1 MSINHQSQPGSDG
14 DTSRQF
20 QAIFNGSLD
29 AMLIA
34 DDEGNYLDANP
45 AACELFGLPRET
57 LLGCNISNFIEP
69 GVDVQG
75 AWCSFLEQGR
85 ITGEFR
91 LFRRDGTV
99 RETEF
104 AATANILPHCH
115 LAVLRDITRRKQAEA
130 QILIL
135 NAELEQRVRE
145 RTDEL
150 RRTNEELKREIRERQ
165 QVEAA
170 LRESQLKYQTLFEI
184 LSVGL
189 SITDQQGNLIEANP
203 ASEKILG
210 ISLTAHNQRRH
221 DAPEWQVIR
230 ADGTPMPASELAS
243 VRALTENRVIENSEA
258 GLVKPSGEI
267 TWLSI
272 TAAPIP
278 LPGYGVAIAYMDTT
292 ERRRAEEALRE
303 SEERFRATF
312 EQAAVGICHCRLD
325 QQFFLFNQKFCDI
338 IGYTPEETQG
348 LTYTDITHPDDLKV
362 ESDYVRKI
370 LAGTQ
375 SSYSIEKRYIRKDG
389 SLVWVNVTGALV
401 RSAAGEIKY
410 GVVVVEDISERKRI
424 EEALRESQQKYQTLF
439 EIFPMGISLTDKTG
453 KLIEVN
459 RASEPILGL
468 SAVEHTQRKY
478 DAPDWKI
485 IRPDGSP
492 MPASEFASVR
502 ALEEN
507 KVVDNI
513 EMGIAKPNGEISWI
527 SVTAAPIPLPDYGV
541 AIAYVDITERKRTA
555 LALQQSEERFR
566 TLANFTYDWE
576 YWKAPDGTFIYVSP
590 SCERITGYRAEEF
603 LNDASLLAAIVHPDD
618 RTALIEHLCEQVEN
632 PQVFSTDFRIIT
644 PSGEVRWISH
654 VCQPVHSADG
664 RWLGQRASN
673 RDISDRKLAE
683 ERLRQSEERF
693 RNLVETIS
701 DWVWEIDENL
711 VYTYASPKVSDLLGY
726 TAQEIQGKTPFDFI
740 EFKEAKRLARFAGDI
755 VASRNPFIELETTCI
770 HKDDYLVV
778 METSGV
784 PIFDAGGN
792 FCGYRG
798 ISRDISERKRME
810 EALRESQQ
818 KYQTLFEILP
828 IGISITDEQGKL
840 IEANPASKKILG
852 VSTADQLKRGNDAQK
867 LSLIRSD
874 GSLQPR
880 SEFANVRALTENQ
893 VIENHESGVVQPDG
907 TITWL
912 SATAA
917 PIPLPGYGAVLAYID
932 ITQRKH
938 AEAALQ
944 QAKEVAEVA
953 NRAKSE
959 FLANISHEL
968 RTPLN
973 GILGYAQLLQKETN
987 LTDQQQESLSI
998 IHQCGEHLLTL
1009 ITDILDLSK
1018 IEARK
1023 LELYPTEFH
1032 LPDFLKSLVELFKLR
1047 AQQKNISFT
1056 YDILSPLPQ
1065 CVMADKKRLRQILIN
1080 LLSNAVKFTDRGGV
1094 TFKVGLIAHDSWLID
1109 SSQEQLA
1116 LNNEPL
1122 PICKIRFQIE
1132 DTGIGIESSQL
1143 DDIFLPFQQVS
1154 DRTHA
1159 VEGTGLGLTISQKLV
1174 QIMGSEI
1181 KVRSTLGQ
1189 GSVFWLDLDVH
1200 PVSGWQKSK
1209 PSVDFQIVGFQGD
1222 ARKVL
1227 IVDDDRINRAVLR
1240 KLLGSLGFELLE
1252 AVDGQDCLNKA
1263 VDFQPHVI
1271 LMDLVMP
1278 DLDGLEVT
1286 RRLRQLP
1293 QLNDTVILA
1302 LSASVFEAT
1311 KQESFAAGC
1320 QDFLPKPVQAKQL
1333 LDLLA
1338 MHLKLEWIYAE
1349 CLSSAGM
1356 EPKCDRLP
1364 VVPLPP
1370 SAIAA
1375 LFDAIKMGNIK
1386 GILNQAEQLEKLD
1399 HQLEPFAAQI
1409 RQLAKNFKL
1418 KQLRELIQQYRVNR

>member
-1 MSINHQSQPGSDG
+1 MSINHQSEPGSDG

-20 QAIFNGSLD
+20 QAIFNGALD

-34 DDEGNYLDANP
+34 DDEGNYIDANP
-45 AACELFGLPRET
+45 AACELLGLPRES
-57 LLGCNISNFIEP
+57 LLGCNISNFAEP
-69 GVDVQG
+69 DVDFQE

-91 LFRRDGTV
+91 LLRPDGTV

-104 AATANILPHCH
+104 AATANILPHRH

-130 QILIL
+130 KILVL
-135 NAELEQRVRE
+135 NAQLEQRIGE
-145 RTDEL
+145 RIEEL
-150 RRTNEELKREIRERQ
+150 RQTNEELKREIRERQ
-165 QVEAA
+165 HVEAT

-189 SITDQQGNLIEANP
+189 SITDQQGNLIEANQ

-221 DAPEWQVIR
+221 DALEWLAIR
-230 ADGTPMPASELAS
+230 PDGTPMPASEFAS
-243 VRALTENRVIENSEA
+243 VRALTENRAIENCEA

-278 LPGYGVAIAYMDTT
+278 LPGYGVAIAYMDIT

-312 EQAAVGICHCRLD
+312 EQAAVE
-325 QQFFLFNQKFCDI
+325 Q
-338 IGYTPEETQG
+338 
-348 LTYTDITHPDDLKV
+348 
-362 ESDYVRKI
+362 
-370 LAGTQ
+370 
-375 SSYSIEKRYIRKDG
+375 
-389 SLVWVNVTGALV
+389 
-401 RSAAGEIKY
+401 
-410 GVVVVEDISERKRI
+410 
-424 EEALRESQQKYQTLF
+424 
-439 EIFPMGISLTDKTG
+439 
-453 KLIEVN
+453 
-459 RASEPILGL
+459 
-468 SAVEHTQRKY
+468 TQRKY

-502 ALEEN
+502 ALNEN
-507 KVVDNI
+507 KVVENI
-513 EMGIAKPNGEISWI
+513 EMGIAKPNGETTWI

-566 TLANFTYDWE
+566 TLADFTYDWE

-590 SCERITGYRAEEF
+590 SCDRITGYRAEEF
-603 LNDASLLAAIVHPDD
+603 LNDASLLAAIVHPDE
-618 RTALIEHLCEQVEN
+618 RATLAEYLREQMEN
-632 PQVFSTDFRIIT
+632 PHVFSTDFRIIT
-644 PSGEVRWISH
+644 RSGEVRWISH
-654 VCQPVHSADG
+654 VCQPVHTADG

-755 VASRNPFIELETTCI
+755 VASRNPFIHLETTCI

-778 METSGV
+778 METSGI

-932 ITQRKH
+932 ITQRKQ

-944 QAKEVAEVA
+944 QAKELAEVA

-973 GILGYAQLLQKETN
+973 GILGYSQLLQNDTN

-998 IHQCGEHLLTL
+998 IYQCGEHLLTL

-1018 IEARK
+1018 IEAQK

-1032 LPDFLKSLVELFKLR
+1032 LPDFLKSLAELFKLR
-1047 AQQKNISFT
+1047 AQQKDISFT

-1065 CVMADKKRLRQILIN
+1065 CVMADKKRLRQILSN

-1094 TFKVGLIAHDSWLID
+1094 TFKVGLIAHGSWLMD

-1200 PVSGWQKSK
+1200 SVSGWQKSK
-1209 PSVDFQIVGFQGD
+1209 PSVEFQIVGFQGD

-1364 VVPLPP
+1364 VVPPPP

-1386 GILNQAEQLEKLD
+1386 GILDQAEQLEKLD